1 VCHVGPQTPKWVA
14 HAKSVTDLRAARFG
28 EVISQET
35 VHKLAQTVAVE
46 VLDDVADE
54 EAEQHGTQ
62 RIEDENPDIDK

>member
-1 VCHVGPQTPKWVA
+1 
-14 HAKSVTDLRAARFG
+14 LRAARFG

-54 EAEQHGTQ
+54 EAEQHATQ